1 MWSEVNLLYINKI
14 RKCLV
19 LAVFASKRCVVCK
32 NVQDLDAGCQEK
44 SSMFVGVIL
53 FL

>member
-1 MWSEVNLLYINKI
+1 M
-14 RKCLV
+14 

-32 NVQDLDAGCQEK
+32 NVQDLDVGCQEK